1 MIVELLNK
9 ENTKFNTPVNV
20 AKLYPVDP
28 VSTQIVVENA
38 HLKDN
43 KFVFDLLF
51 ENFDINEFES
61 IRIVPLSLDE
71 TNTLS
76 EGGLPNNLTAIDKT
90 IIFGNTADVKAYAP
104 QKNIDS
110 IEINIKELQDENFLV
125 LVVLEDSPKDN
136 SDIFVISTNKS
147 SLANLSTIKTEDYK
161 NVFTSKFTDLTN
173 LQIIEKKSYFSNLM
187 YSCNENGVLSGIFC
201 LDKEKIINDYTKFP
215 RTISID
221 NNDQFNQLAS
231 SIEICLYKYDKNEN
245 GYIFSDGLY
254 SSKPLPV
261 DNLAVLNKS
270 GYRFYNFSINLKD
283 YFSEYQAVLKLNF
296 NDITINNAKN
306 FLNTLK
312 TIRDNDSR
320 QQASISL
327 TTFYGADVGTKFGFK
342 LSNLNKLP
350 TNDFVTLINKV
361 IDSLQKDIENSSQKI
376 VVNTNIKSEY
386 TQPKPSNSTYYRS
399 ELIQKFQQKIS
410 LVGKKT
416 NNFFNGINTDVGFAT
431 ISSDNFSTADINIFA
446 NNEKSFKTVENKE
459 QIGDFKTISDKD
471 KLLTNEGLQLK
482 TNISDADQK
491 LQNFLAQKQ
500 TEEFLNFIVNQTR
513 TMKIYYLKFIG
524 DSASALIFSQI
535 DDDFP
540 GFLAQSNKVL
550 VRIDNYEEFYSSY
563 LYILGTQGQ

>member
-1 MIVELLNK
+1 M
-9 ENTKFNTPVNV
+9 
-20 AKLYPVDP
+20 
-28 VSTQIVVENA
+28 
-38 HLKDN
+38 
-43 KFVFDLLF
+43 
-51 ENFDINEFES
+51 
-61 IRIVPLSLDE
+61 
-71 TNTLS
+71 
-76 EGGLPNNLTAIDKT
+76 
-90 IIFGNTADVKAYAP
+90 
-104 QKNIDS
+104 
-110 IEINIKELQDENFLV
+110 
-125 LVVLEDSPKDN
+125 
-136 SDIFVISTNKS
+136 
-147 SLANLSTIKTEDYK
+147 
-161 NVFTSKFTDLTN
+161 
-173 LQIIEKKSYFSNLM
+173 
-187 YSCNENGVLSGIFC
+187 
-201 LDKEKIINDYTKFP
+201 
-215 RTISID
+215 
-221 NNDQFNQLAS
+221 
-231 SIEICLYKYDKNEN
+231 
-245 GYIFSDGLY
+245 
-254 SSKPLPV
+254 
-261 DNLAVLNKS
+261 
-270 GYRFYNFSINLKD
+270 
-283 YFSEYQAVLKLNF
+283 
-296 NDITINNAKN
+296 
-306 FLNTLK
+306 
-312 TIRDNDSR
+312 
-320 QQASISL
+320 
-327 TTFYGADVGTKFGFK
+327 
-342 LSNLNKLP
+342 
-350 TNDFVTLINKV
+350 
-361 IDSLQKDIENSSQKI
+361 QKDIENSSQKI

-459 QIGDFKTISDKD
+459 QIGDFKD